1 MAAQTQTRP
10 ATVTIAGEQL
20 TFWHFVASMLFAY
33 FVSVLALLLGP
44 LGALICMLLST
55 FTTALFAW
63 GLVLFFLQR
72 PGTGLVVLAVLGAI
86 QFALLEYGIDGGLF
100 WLVWSREGLEWIE
113 SKGF

>member
-1 MAAQTQTRP
+1 MTAHSKP
-10 ATVTIAGEQL
+10 ATVTIGGQAL
-20 TFWHFVASMLFAY
+20 TFWQ
-33 FVSVLALLLGP
+33 FVSGALFMYLFGVAAFMLLGP
-44 LGALICMLLST
+44 LGALICMLVST
-55 FTTALFAW
+55 PTTAIFAW

-72 PGTGLVVLAVLGAI
+72 PGIGLVVLAVLGGL